1 MKIVYLI
8 LLVVIVGFFLF
19 LRQCIDRKVEKSKD
33 KEVVREGEELLGTW
47 GAKTA
52 ATYLQFRLR
61 RNGSLDYMLV
71 RFPEKDTTQ
80 VKGTYTI
87 SDGANTSYFP
97 RLILL
102 DEKSD
107 TIFNYY
113 IRSVTPYSST
123 ARYDNLVISPN
134 SVYDTIEYKFY
145 RIKQ

>member
-8 LLVVIVGFFLF
+8 LLVVIVGIFLF
-19 LRQCIDRKVEKSKD
+19 LRQCVDRKVENLED

-47 GAKTA
+47 GTKTA
-52 ATYLQFRLR
+52 ASYLQFRLK

-71 RFPEKDTTQ
+71 KFPEKDTTQ
-80 VKGTYTI
+80 IKGTYTI
-87 SDGANTSYFP
+87 ADGANTSYFP
-97 RLILL
+97 RLVLL
-102 DEKSD
+102 NEKSD

-113 IRSVTPYSST
+113 IRSVTSYGST

-134 SVYDTIEYKFY
+134 SIYDTIEYKFY